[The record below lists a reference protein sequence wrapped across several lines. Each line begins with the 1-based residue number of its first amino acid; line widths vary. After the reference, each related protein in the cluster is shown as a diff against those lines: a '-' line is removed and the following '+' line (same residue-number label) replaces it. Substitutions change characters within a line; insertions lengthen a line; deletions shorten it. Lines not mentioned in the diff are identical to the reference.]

1 MDANSSS
8 SSSSSETLDHD
19 AVVEYARAGTSQTKS
34 SGTQKAHGTAK
45 KYFGTFLATKNMNT
59 LDSLIAEEN
68 QCLADITLLQEFGTF
83 LMEVAKDEA
92 GKLLSWKNAQTIYG
106 NLITP
111 LSQLPHL
118 NSNPTFLVGPMNNWY
133 ANARLDMKKF
143 IVRREMLAGHELSKQ
158 KALSLGRD
166 VITLLCSILMDEN
179 TITSESERAALAMAY
194 SAIGRGGEVGLSSFN
209 RFDWCMFFDTL
220 EQNWAETKTGDCD
233 IMNHFCDA
241 ISFEMCVFHSLSGH
255 LMMGGPLLGAGRD
268 GVEDEANFAFPHL
281 ARNIDNAATTVSN
294 MMKRVAGRS
303 TNLQLKAVASELKS
317 TCLRVGAADTV
328 MNHPSLNHNLIF
340 SAMRGGWEMTH
351 ICRIFEYLNQY
362 RIIIG
367 CAGKALAGYEN
378 ALQKVVPPC
387 LLFLQ
392 VSLSNSTSYNFSPIY
407 PIFPLSYIPLVL
419 QDDPTLRPKVDVCI
433 TLLYAHSCPDLTPG
447 RRLARLGEVLLA
459 NELMHSRECHTKHP
473 LHTRF
478 EILVSAVQRSN
489 LCGENMAATQVLG
502 KVQKWGDLIKLDWKK
517 KNLIEQVKAANELGE
532 HDNEICELMS
542 RLEMDAASNHQE
554 LLRQGNYHYTEQMK
568 VRCLPI
574 TSSKTSIF

>member
-1 MDANSSS
+1 
-8 SSSSSETLDHD
+8 
-19 AVVEYARAGTSQTKS
+19 
-34 SGTQKAHGTAK
+34 
-45 KYFGTFLATKNMNT
+45 
-59 LDSLIAEEN
+59 
-68 QCLADITLLQEFGTF
+68 
-83 LMEVAKDEA
+83 
-92 GKLLSWKNAQTIYG
+92 
-106 NLITP
+106 
-111 LSQLPHL
+111 
-118 NSNPTFLVGPMNNWY
+118 
-133 ANARLDMKKF
+133 
-143 IVRREMLAGHELSKQ
+143 
-158 KALSLGRD
+158 
-166 VITLLCSILMDEN
+166 MDEN

-574 TSSKTSIF
+574 TSSKISIF